1 MIRTLP
7 ILAVGAFVAP
17 TAAFA
22 LGGEAA
28 SIGSSRLESRVV
40 MVLGDRGNVC
50 SGSVLSPTVVITAAH
65 CVTGS
70 SQYAVAYR
78 EAGSPVLQ
86 QVRQVAKHPGFS
98 ASARVSTDMALVR
111 LATPLPSRFSPVA
124 LDDSTEGEDVGARQ
138 TIAGFG
144 LAGEG
149 QESTAGSLRAAEVKV
164 LPRFYPRFMRLGLNG
179 QGDIRICKGDS
190 GGPVFR
196 EGLVSLKLTGVIY
209 ASERKNGG
217 RHCGDTAQAV
227 RIGPQRGWIDSVRA
241 KWGE

>member
-1 MIRTLP
+1 MIRTLSL
-7 ILAVGAFVAP
+7 LAL
-17 TAAFA
+17 AALTVPDAALA

-28 SIGSSRLESRVV
+28 SAGSSRLESRVV

-70 SQYAVAYR
+70 GQYAVAYR

-98 ASARVSTDMALVR
+98 ASARVSTDMALIR
-111 LATPLPSRFSPVA
+111 LSMPLPARFSAVP
-124 LDDSTEGEDVGARQ
+124 LDDSTDGEDVGTRQ

-149 QESTAGSLRAAEVKV
+149 DEASAGRLRTAEVKV

-179 QGDIRICKGDS
+179 QGDVRICKGDS
-190 GGPVFR
+190 GGPVFS

-209 ASERKNGG
+209 ASEKKNGG

-227 RIGPQRGWIDSVRA
+227 RIGPQRGWIDGVRA

>member
-1 MIRTLP
+1 MIRRLQL
-7 ILAVGAFVAP
+7 LALAALLAP
-17 TAAFA
+17 EAALA

-28 SIGSSRLESRVV
+28 SAGTSRMEARVV

-70 SQYAVAYR
+70 AQYAVAYR

-86 QVRQVAKHPGFS
+86 QVRQIAKHPGFS
-98 ASARVSTDMALVR
+98 ASARVSTDM
-111 LATPLPSRFSPVA
+111 
-124 LDDSTEGEDVGARQ
+124 
-138 TIAGFG
+138 
-144 LAGEG
+144 
-149 QESTAGSLRAAEVKV
+149 AAEVKV

-190 GGPVFR
+190 GGPVFS
-196 EGLVSLKLTGVIY
+196 EGLVALKLTGVIY
-209 ASERKNGG
+209 ASEKKNGG

-227 RIGPQRGWIDSVRA
+227 RIGPQRGWIDGVRA